1 MDNLWKYWTHYHHR
15 PFYFYKDFVIKSL
28 GIKNRLMAVLTG
40 HWSQSMQKSFREVM
54 VLWYFSEDNSLMAT
68 CKEGGPPMQ
77 LQRRGP
83 NSPSP
88 NSGLAL
94 RNFKSWP
101 YYCQRNKYCACIWY
115 VEDLL
120 LLLLFIVHH
129 FPIKAA
135 TFLLYKLTPI
145 NQNGLLSY

>member
-1 MDNLWKYWTHYHHR
+1 
-15 PFYFYKDFVIKSL
+15 
-28 GIKNRLMAVLTG
+28 
-40 HWSQSMQKSFREVM
+40 MQKSFREVM

-88 NSGLAL
+88 SCGLAL

-101 YYCQRNKYCACIWY
+101 YYYCQRNKYCASVFDMSRIFYYYYSECIISRSRQLHFYCINW
-115 VEDLL
+115 LQSIKTAFWITNQKNL
-120 LLLLFIVHH
+120 QFIYIYTY
-129 FPIKAA
+129 IKIKIKIK
-135 TFLLYKLTPI
+135 TKKNEVYNI
-145 NQNGLLSY
+145 